1 MSLSIYVQV
10 WLYTLFLATSL
21 TLRISHGGNGNSRG
35 KRRKCHKGEKV
46 EDVECL
52 NHNFFLSL
60 FSLQSLQCGKGAMIV
75 VQYSHHYCTEPS
87 FFKFFCLLFSLPM
100 IHVLPQIPK
109 YVYYFSTVE

>member
-75 VQYSHHYCTEPS
+75 VQYSHHYCTEASLDRILLS
-87 FFKFFCLLFSLPM
+87 FQFANDPCLASDSKVCM
-100 IHVLPQIPK
+100 
-109 YVYYFSTVE
+109 

>member
-1 MSLSIYVQV
+1 MSLRGLIV
-10 WLYTLFLATSL
+10 WCTVLLTTSW
-21 TLRISHGGNGNSRG
+21 TLRISQGNSARG

-75 VQYSHHYCTEPS
+75 VQYSHHYCP
-87 FFKFFCLLFSLPM
+87 P
-100 IHVLPQIPK
+100 
-109 YVYYFSTVE
+109 